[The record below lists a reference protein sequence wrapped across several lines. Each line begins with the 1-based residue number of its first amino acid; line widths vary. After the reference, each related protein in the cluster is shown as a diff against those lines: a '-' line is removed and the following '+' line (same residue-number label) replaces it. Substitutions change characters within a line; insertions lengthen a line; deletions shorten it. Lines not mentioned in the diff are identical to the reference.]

1 MGNAVVVMSLG
12 SEYDVTRAAGMRARV
27 AKIDG
32 VDFVDFNYTNN
43 KLTVK
48 FNPDR
53 ASPSELKAMAT
64 REKKHR
70 VGLDEGL
77 RVRTELDDIF
87 GGGTK
92 D

>member
-1 MGNAVVVMSLG
+1 MGSAVVVMTLG
-12 SEYDVTRAAGMRARV
+12 PRYDVTRAAGMRARV
-27 AKIDG
+27 EKIDG

-53 ASPSELKAMAT
+53 ASPSELKAIAT

-70 VGLDEGL
+70 VGLAQGAAN
-77 RVRTELDDIF
+77 
-87 GGGTK
+87 
-92 D
+92 

>member
-1 MGNAVVVMSLG
+1 MGSALVVITLG
-12 SEYDVTRAAGMRARV
+12 TDYDATRAAGIKARLG
-27 AKIDG
+27 KIDG

-53 ASPSELKAMAT
+53 ASPSELKALVM

-70 VGLDEGL
+70 VGQ
-77 RVRTELDDIF
+77 VQ
-87 GGGTK
+87 
-92 D
+92 